1 MRTHNLNY
9 RQDCQEIILS
19 ENYVDIYQ
27 RSYIGIEEI
36 EEIAEELGAECFQQL
51 TPNEWVLHVKVDE
64 KDLEEYFK
72 STSYIIMPNIYG
84 LTSTESMEAAG
95 ISEILDNKS
104 IDISGEGIIIGI
116 LDTGIDYTHEA
127 FKYENNTSKIL
138 SIWDQSIAGEPPEG
152 FLYGDEYTNEEI
164 NIALKSEDP
173 LSIVPSTD
181 ETGHGTF
188 LAGMAAGMPNIEES
202 FQGAAPGAELVI
214 VKLKQAKKNAI
225 DYFQIKRDAVAF
237 QTNDIMQG
245 LNYLKSKAKEFKK
258 PLVVLFTGASNE
270 GPHNG
275 SAFLEK
281 ELEYYGNFFGVV
293 CVVSAGNETGA
304 SRHYH
309 GRFGIDEK
317 QINISLNIAE
327 KERGLFFN
335 IWCGLPDELTIELIT
350 PSGETTGKVPFIS
363 DEWQEIEILLESTKI
378 LIYYEFIEE
387 RGGEE
392 AIYVRILNPLPG
404 LWNIVVHGDIVINGE
419 FDIWLPV
426 RGFIDDLTVFMQPN
440 PNTTIVNPGTNVGT
454 ITVGAYNV
462 VTNSIYL
469 PSSRGYTKDN
479 RIKPDIVAPGVNVI
493 GPYPNN
499 VYGLY
504 SGTSVAAAITAGASA
519 LLLEWGIVK
528 GNDPLLNTVAVKTYL
543 ARGARRK
550 EMLLY
555 PNREWGYGELDLNN
569 TYMVIGMKL

>member
-1 MRTHNLNY
+1 MKSY
-9 RQDCQEIILS
+9 DFDKRQNCHEIIIS
-19 ENYVDIYQ
+19 EEYIDIYQ
-27 RSYIGIEEI
+27 RSTIGIDEI
-36 EEIAEELGAECFQQL
+36 KEIAEELNVECFQQL
-51 TPNEWVLHVKVDE
+51 APNDWVLHVKVEE
-64 KDLEEYFK
+64 KDLESFFE
-72 STSYIIMPNIYG
+72 TTPHIILPNIYG
-84 LTSTESMEAAG
+84 LTSSESIEAAG
-95 ISEILDNKS
+95 ISAILDNKS
-104 IDISGEGIIIGI
+104 LEISGEGTVIGI

-127 FKYENNTSKIL
+127 FRFDEKRSKIIA
-138 SIWDQSIAGEPPEG
+138 IWDQSIAGNSPEG
-152 FLYGDEYTNEEI
+152 FLYGTEYTNEEI
-164 NIALKSEDP
+164 NHALQSENP
-173 LSIVPSTD
+173 LSIVSSTD
-181 ETGHGTF
+181 DIGHGTF
-188 LAGMAAGMPNIEES
+188 LAGIAAGMPNNEEN

-214 VKLKQAKKNAI
+214 VKLKQAKKNVI
-225 DYFQIKRDAVAF
+225 DYFQVKEDAVAF
-237 QTNDIMQG
+237 QTNDIIQG

-293 CVVSAGNETGA
+293 SVVSAGNETGA
-304 SRHYH
+304 SKHYH
-309 GRFGIDEK
+309 GRFRDDEER
-317 QINISLNIAE
+317 INISLNIAE
-327 KERGLFFN
+327 EERGLFFN
-335 IWCGLPDELTIELIT
+335 VWCGLPDELTIELIT
-350 PSGETTGKVPFIS
+350 PSGETTGKVPFVS
-363 DEWQEIEILLESTKI
+363 DEWQEIEVLLESTKI

-404 LWNIVVHGDIVINGE
+404 LWTIVIHGDIVINGE

-426 RGFIDDLTVFMQPN
+426 KGFIDDLTVFMQPN

-462 VTNSIYL
+462 AANSIYL

-504 SGTSVAAAITAGASA
+504 SGTSVSAAITAGASA

-555 PNREWGYGELDLNN
+555 PNREWGYGELDLFNS
-569 TYMVIGMKL
+569 YMVIGMKL